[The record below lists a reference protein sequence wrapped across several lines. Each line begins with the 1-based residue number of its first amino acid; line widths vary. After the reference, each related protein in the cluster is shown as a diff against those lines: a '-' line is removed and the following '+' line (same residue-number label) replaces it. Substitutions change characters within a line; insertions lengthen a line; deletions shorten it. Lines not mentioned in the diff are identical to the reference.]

1 MTTTTS
7 PRAALTPVI
16 EPHTQRWLDELA
28 ASAGSPP
35 LWELS
40 PEDARQLLRYVQASV
55 PVRLQ
60 PADIDDRIIPG
71 GLTGQVSIRI
81 IRPAGAAGVPLV
93 IFHFHGGGWVL
104 GDKDTNERLDREL
117 ANAARAVVVFVDY
130 TPAPDAQYPVQN
142 EQACTAMQWAIANA
156 GGIGADPAR
165 VALVGDSAGGN
176 VTAALTFM
184 AKERGG
190 PQIAAQVLSYPVTD
204 ANLDTGTYQ
213 RYADGPWAT
222 RKAMRWFWDSYLPD
236 RARRAE
242 ITASPLQ
249 ASVDQLRG
257 LPPGPDHQRRARRA
271 PRRGRGLRAQALP
284 GRRARDRGP
293 LRRHDPRLR
302 PAQPDRRHPR
312 AAGSHS
318 AGRQLPAQR
327 PDLLTTTHV
336 KGEPR

>member
-60 PADIDDRIIPG
+60 PADIDNRIIPG

-93 IFHFHGGGWVL
+93 IFHFHGGGWIL

-142 EQACTAMQWAIANA
+142 DQACTAMQWAIANA

-190 PQIAAQVLSYPVTD
+190 RRSPRRCCPTQSPTPTWIPAPTSVTPTDLGLPARRCAGSGTPTCPTGRGAPRSPPHRCKPRLTSCAGCPPALIINGEHDVLRDEGEAYARKLSQAGVPVTEVRYG
-204 ANLDTGTYQ
+204 GTIH
-213 RYADGPWAT
+213 DFVLLNP
-222 RKAMRWFWDSYLPD
+222 
-236 RARRAE
+236 
-242 ITASPLQ
+242 IAST
-249 ASVDQLRG
+249 
-257 LPPGPDHQRRARRA
+257 
-271 PRRGRGLRAQALP
+271 
-284 GRRARDRGP
+284 
-293 LRRHDPRLR
+293 
-302 PAQPDRRHPR
+302 PAPR
-312 AAGSHS
+312 AAI
-318 AGRQLPAQR
+318 AQAASYLR
-327 PDLLTTTHV
+327 SVLTS
-336 KGEPR
+336 

>member
-1 MTTTTS
+1 MTLDNEQIVWKAYQIAEEPEGGLPMTTTTS

-71 GLTGQVSIRI
+71 GLTGQVSTRI

-93 IFHFHGGGWVL
+93 IFRFHGGGWIL

-204 ANLDTGTYQ
+204 ANPDTGTTSVTPT
-213 RYADGPWAT
+213 DPG
-222 RKAMRWFWDSYLPD
+222 LP
-236 RARRAE
+236 ARRCAGSGTPTCPTGRGAPRSPPHRCKPRSTSCAGCPPALI
-242 ITASPLQ
+242 ITASTTCS
-249 ASVDQLRG
+249 AT
-257 LPPGPDHQRRARRA
+257 RARPTRA
-271 PRRGRGLRAQALP
+271 SSP
-284 GRRARDRGP
+284 
-293 LRRHDPRLR
+293 R
-302 PAQPDRRHPR
+302 PACP
-312 AAGSHS
+312 
-318 AGRQLPAQR
+318 
-327 PDLLTTTHV
+327 
-336 KGEPR
+336 